1 MFVTSCYLQPFGQVP
16 AYQEGDLTLFE
27 SRAITDH
34 IAQKFASKGAQLVTG
49 EAEMK
54 VWLQVEINHFEPAS
68 SQLGWE
74 QVFKPMFGMTTDP
87 AAVEANE
94 AKLTKVL
101 DVYEARLSK
110 SKYLGGDQF
119 TLVDLHHLPNLQC
132 LIGTPTKKLLDSRP
146 KVSAWIADITGRPA
160 WAKVLAMQKH

>member
-1 MFVTSCYLQPFGQVP
+1 MAAIKVHGSPFSTASQRVFATLYEKDVDFEFVNVDMRTGEHKKEPFLSLNPFGQVP
-16 AYQEGDLTLFE
+16 AYQEGDLTLF
-27 SRAITDH
+27 
-34 IAQKFASKGAQLVTG
+34 
-49 EAEMK
+49 
-54 VWLQVEINHFEPAS
+54 
-68 SQLGWE
+68 
-74 QVFKPMFGMTTDP
+74 